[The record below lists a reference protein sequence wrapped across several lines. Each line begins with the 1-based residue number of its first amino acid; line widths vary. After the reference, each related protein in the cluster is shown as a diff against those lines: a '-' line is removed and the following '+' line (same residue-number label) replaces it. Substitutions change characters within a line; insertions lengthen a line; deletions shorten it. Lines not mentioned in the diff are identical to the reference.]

1 MEETKDPVR
10 ERSDYQRMYYQA
22 HKAKRS
28 EQHKNYYKA
37 NRARILQQQK
47 AYHAA
52 KKLQPKVNE
61 AAPQAVQGYLTK
73 KFKVGVVHE
82 VIGPV
87 AQKLRFDMDI
97 YKVDWEKQMD
107 WTPEDLESYFNEL
120 IECIHEGF
128 QDVYGRNLDPDSIVI
143 CDSTGDDKYS
153 RHVIINGWHVINH
166 TEAKYFYTKVMK
178 LLEDRSW
185 PTEFVDGQIYSA
197 VQNFRMTG
205 FTKRGRTKKIIS
217 NHTFSD
223 TLITYIPDSKLLEQQ
238 CIETPVTFAPITE
251 KFLMT
256 LSVCI

>member
-1 MEETKDPVR
+1 MPRFEYPTFNAVIASPYGGDLHRMIVMRHEYDDPYKGTPVNKFIIDNPKSII
-10 ERSDYQRMYYQA
+10 EDA
-22 HKAKRS
+22 HT
-28 EQHKNYYKA
+28 
-37 NRARILQQQK
+37 
-47 AYHAA
+47 
-52 KKLQPKVNE
+52 
-61 AAPQAVQGYLTK
+61 GYLMK

-87 AQKLRFDMDI
+87 SQKLRFDMDI
-97 YKVDWEKQMD
+97 YKVDWIKQMD
-107 WTPEDLESYFNEL
+107 WTPEYLESYFNEL

-128 QDVYGRNLDPDSIVI
+128 QNVYGRNLDPSSIVI

-153 RHVIINGWHVINH
+153 RHIIINGWYVINH

-178 LLEDRSW
+178 LLEDRAW
-185 PTEFVDGQIYSA
+185 PTEFVYGQIYSA

-238 CIETPVTFAPITE
+238 CIDTTVTFAPIAE

-256 LSVCI
+256 LPACI